1 MLTAELLGAIPKGGS
16 HPFSN
21 YQGKGNYG
29 PTCVQ
34 CKRFIP
40 VIQKEIVQKAP
51 ERDEDFPHRIT
62 FYHNTRSMQVTT
74 SFYLART
81 LLVLLVSNLVLWENV
96 ASVPLCPSWDGSC
109 HGTLKNMFEYAL
121 SLSYELQNHTAEL
134 LSDFVSNSLTSAFL
148 LMGTFLP
155 ETTPKSK
162 CNSIMNQ
169 TSQGK

>member
-1 MLTAELLGAIPKGGS
+1 M
-16 HPFSN
+16 
-21 YQGKGNYG
+21 Q
-29 PTCVQ
+29 
-34 CKRFIP
+34 
-40 VIQKEIVQKAP
+40 EIYSTVPLYRKKSYRKPQRGMKI
-51 ERDEDFPHRIT
+51 FPHRIT
-62 FYHNTRSMQVTT
+62 FYHNTRSMQVIT

-109 HGTLKNMFEYAL
+109 QRTLKNMFEYAL

-155 ETTPKSK
+155 ETTPNSK
-162 CNSIMNQ
+162 RNSIMNQ
-169 TSQGK
+169 TSQVK